1 MAHEVT
7 AQRRLKSSG
16 SILLV
21 DDDEGLLELLSM
33 RLTSAGY
40 SVQTQKNGFGALAL
54 LEQTRPSL
62 MITDLRMDAMDGM
75 ALFSRV
81 RVMYPTLPVIILTA
95 HGSIPEAVE
104 ATQNGVFSFLTK
116 PFDSRHLLEVVSKA
130 VDLGAGV
137 ANADAACSEQHGI
150 VTENPRMLQLLS
162 KLRLVANTHSNILFH
177 GESGT
182 GKELFAR
189 AVHKQS
195 TRASGPFVALNCAAL
210 PEGVLESELFG
221 HLRGAFTGAI
231 KDRPGLF
238 RAADGGTLFLD
249 EIGDMP
255 VHFQPRLLRALEE
268 RQITPVG
275 GTVPVPVNIRL
286 ISATHQPVNK
296 LVETQGFRSD
306 LLYRINTVTLEIPP
320 LRERPEDIRLLARH
334 FLQEIA
340 LKEQR
345 QVNSFSAEA
354 LELLVLAT
362 WPGNVRQ
369 LHNVVEQV
377 VALTTGPVV
386 SADLVTA
393 ALQGEVNDLLPLADA
408 RQEFERRYLLR
419 VLKVAEGNVARAAQ
433 LAHRNRTEFY
443 RLMRRHHL
451 NNHSFKSGVERS

>member
-1 MAHEVT
+1 
-7 AQRRLKSSG
+7 
-16 SILLV
+16 
-21 DDDEGLLELLSM
+21 
-33 RLTSAGY
+33 
-40 SVQTQKNGFGALAL
+40 
-54 LEQTRPSL
+54 
-62 MITDLRMDAMDGM
+62 
-75 ALFSRV
+75 
-81 RVMYPTLPVIILTA
+81 
-95 HGSIPEAVE
+95 
-104 ATQNGVFSFLTK
+104 
-116 PFDSRHLLEVVSKA
+116 

-137 ANADAACSEQHGI
+137 ANADAACTEQHGI